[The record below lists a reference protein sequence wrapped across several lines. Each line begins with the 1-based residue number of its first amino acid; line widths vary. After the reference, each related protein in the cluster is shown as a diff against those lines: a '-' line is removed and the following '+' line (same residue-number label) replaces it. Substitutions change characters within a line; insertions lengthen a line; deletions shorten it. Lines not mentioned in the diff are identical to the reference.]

1 MDAIH
6 GAAQAR
12 LRYAGFALLLGI
24 AWLFLLYF
32 GLRLSGPYATRFL
45 GELLLGVDPQAAE
58 LFPFPFTIQAL
69 MWLVFGV
76 GLGELYQRYNASR
89 GEENALDYRLL
100 PEDDSTI
107 LVAEELGALY
117 RRMREQLTDD
127 STFLYR
133 LIQRIVFQFQSS
145 RSIDQANSLLNS
157 SLELFN
163 HEVDLRYGLLRYLI
177 WLIPT
182 LGFMGT
188 IIGIALALEYAGSAD
203 FQAPDLLSEVS
214 TRLAVAFNTTLLALL
229 LSAVL
234 VFLLHI
240 IQTHEERVL
249 NRIGQYCLD
258 NLINRLYVSD

>member
-6 GAAQAR
+6 SDAQAR
-12 LRYAGFALLLGI
+12 LRCAGLALLLGMG
-24 AWLFLLYF
+24 WLFLLYF
-32 GLRLSGPYATRFL
+32 GLRLSGLPTARLL
-45 GELLLGVDPQAAE
+45 GEVLLGADPLAAD
-58 LFPFPFTIQAL
+58 LFPFPFTIQSP
-69 MWLVFGV
+69 MWLVFGI
-76 GLGELYQRYNASR
+76 GLGELYQRYYASR
-89 GEENALDYRLL
+89 REENALGYRLL

-107 LVAEELGALY
+107 LVADELGALY
-117 RRMREQLTDD
+117 RRMREQLADNN
-127 STFLYR
+127 TFLYR
-133 LIQRIVFQFQSS
+133 LIQRIIFQFQSS

-203 FQAPDLLSEVS
+203 FQDPDLLSKVS
-214 TRLAVAFNTTLLALL
+214 SRLAVAFNTTLLALM